1 MAAGAEK
8 LLRDG
13 RFFQGDQVVVDGI
26 DALDGKRG
34 VVISPPTGL
43 SARYEVMFDGHP
55 FDVPPRNL
63 SRYVSPTGDEECPIC
78 LDSLVDPVTLHCS
91 HRICAQCID
100 EQLRAVRDGQAV
112 AWAASCPLCRS
123 DLTAAD
129 HDRIQQATQKS
140 RRRRAQNR
148 GSDVTAAEMT
158 ASASDRI
165 TQKFTERRL
174 QGLTGQS
181 PSEVL
186 SDLTTADYRSRL
198 QAQLQEQDAGE
209 KAAGHVQTKVK
220 IHPVVERCCDTAT
233 MLADPCGDGDQSY
246 LDGFVSGS
254 PGDDLLQMWAE
265 GADYN
270 PFKRPDD
277 YTDFHKNCAFGNAA
291 EVEATLQEVDQRKT
305 KGTVDPAKRRLL
317 EFRESFLRKSAL
329 LACINGARVTL
340 GSSEWP
346 TGTTDC
352 PNPHYDPDHVKTAA
366 VLVSHGANVNAKDV
380 LGRSCLAC
388 AAGSHPTAKSLE
400 IADIIC
406 ASGAADPNAVDR
418 MAVPIMYAAMHQGR
432 VDSLQLLLKWG
443 ANPMQECMASP
454 TWRCSLVD
462 FARYMQARE
471 GRHAHVVD
479 LFDEHLKNNTAP
491 AGGCIKCGSSGVTKL
506 KTCKGCHVA
515 QYCSIGC
522 QRAHWP
528 THKDQC
534 KRTPRGPLSTKKK
547 KRGSK
552 KEL

>member
-8 LLRDG
+8 LIRDG
-13 RFFQGDQVVVDGI
+13 RFFQGDQVIVDGI
-26 DALDGKRG
+26 DALDGQRG
-34 VVISPPTGL
+34 LVISPPTVL
-43 SARYEVMFDGHP
+43 SARYEVLVDGHT

-63 SRYVSPTGDEECPIC
+63 SRYISPTDDEECPIC
-78 LDSLVDPVTLHCS
+78 LEFLADPVTLHCS

-100 EQLRAVRDGQAV
+100 EQVKTVHNGHEAV
-112 AWAASCPLCRS
+112 AWAGSCPLCRG

-129 HDRIQQATQKS
+129 HDKIDQATQSS
-140 RRRRAQNR
+140 RHRRAQNR

-165 TQKFTERRL
+165 KQQYF
-174 QGLTGQS
+174 QGLSGQS
-181 PSEVL
+181 SVEGL
-186 SDLTTADYRSRL
+186 SDLVTADYRIRL
-198 QAQLQEQDAGE
+198 QAQLREQGARE
-209 KAAGHVQTKVK
+209 EAAGHVQTTIHV
-220 IHPVVERCCDTAT
+220 HPVVDRCCDTAT
-233 MLADPCGDGDQSY
+233 MLADPHGDGDQSY
-246 LDGFVSGS
+246 LDGFTSGS

-277 YTDFHKNCAFGNAA
+277 YNDFHKHCAFGNAA
-291 EVEATLQEVDQRKT
+291 EVEATLQEMDQRKT
-305 KGTVDPAKRRLL
+305 KGSVDPAKRRLL

-340 GSSEWP
+340 GSPDWP
-346 TGTTDC
+346 TGTTDY
-352 PNPHYDPDHVKTAA
+352 PNLHYDPDHVKTAA

-406 ASGAADPNAVDR
+406 ASGEADPNAVDR
-418 MAVPIMYAAMHQGR
+418 MAVPIMYAAMQHGR
-432 VDSLQLLLKWG
+432 VDCLQLLLKWG
-443 ANPMQECMASP
+443 ANPMQIVTASP
-454 TWRCSLVD
+454 TWRCTLVE

-471 GRHAHVVD
+471 GRHADVVN
-479 LFDEHLKNNTAP
+479 LFDEHLKNSTAP
-491 AGGCIKCGSSGVTKL
+491 AGGCIKCGSSSGAKL

-515 QYCSIGC
+515 QYCSAGC

-528 THKDQC
+528 AHKVQC
-534 KRTPRGPLSTKKK
+534 KRTPRGPLSTQKK
-547 KRGSK
+547 KRGST